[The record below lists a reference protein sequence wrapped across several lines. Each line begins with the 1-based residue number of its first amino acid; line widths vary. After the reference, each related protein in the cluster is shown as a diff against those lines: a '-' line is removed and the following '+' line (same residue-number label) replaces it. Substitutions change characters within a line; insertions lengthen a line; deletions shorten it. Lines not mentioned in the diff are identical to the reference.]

1 MELCVS
7 CTLVGE
13 QMELC
18 VSCTLVGEQMKL
30 IIQLRGVIPICQHLS
45 RKIETMFL
53 KWVIKKRRICT
64 CFDPAVG
71 VQQLET
77 AAPFPDQLL
86 SCRTTPCR
94 PPARFQRNWKFSLR
108 RNLRECRYV
117 ATKAKESA
125 ACIWMIISCIRHAE
139 EYVRVA
145 SMLLLYVIQKD

>member
-18 VSCTLVGEQMKL
+18 VSCTLVGEQMELCVSCTLVGEQMELCVSCTLVGEQMELCVSCTLVGAQMELCVSCTLIGEQMEL

-94 PPARFQRNWKFSLR
+94 PLARFQRN
-108 RNLRECRYV
+108 
-117 ATKAKESA
+117 
-125 ACIWMIISCIRHAE
+125 
-139 EYVRVA
+139 
-145 SMLLLYVIQKD
+145 